1 MNLLAGYIF
10 PHPPIII
17 PEIGRGEEKDAL
29 KTIEGVNHLAQE
41 IAGRKPDTIILI
53 TPHGPVFSDA
63 VCISIESKLYGDF
76 EQFGK
81 GNLKF
86 EFDNNTE
93 MAQRIAQCSEAHNI
107 TIGRVDKNFD
117 KRYGIT
123 VDIDHGALVPMYFV
137 NKYYSDYK
145 FVHISMGM
153 LSYEKLYEFG
163 MCIDDIIRESNENVV
178 VIASGDLSHRLTKN
192 APAGYNERGKEF
204 DEKLVSL
211 VQENNVEEI
220 LNLDNDLIECAGECG
235 LRPIIILHG
244 VLDRYNVKPNV
255 ISYEGPFGV
264 GYSTVKFAIE
274 EVKKTG
280 IYERILL
287 KKAEKMESIRKG
299 EDEYVALARTTLEHY
314 LLDGVIIEPPKG
326 TSEELLK
333 NKAGVF
339 VTLKK
344 DGQLRGCIG
353 TTGPTQKNIAE
364 EIIHNA
370 ISSGTRDPRFL
381 PVDDYELEEL
391 IYSVDVLTEPE
402 PIKSKDELDVKKY
415 GVIVRKGNRSGLLL
429 PDLEGVDTVDDQIA
443 IALSKGGIRTDENY
457 QMERFEVI
465 RHGTK

>member
-17 PEIGRGEEKDAL
+17 PEIGRGEGKDAL

-63 VCISIESKLYGDF
+63 VCISIEQKLYGDF
-76 EQFGK
+76 GQFGK
-81 GNLKF
+81 GNLKLQF
-86 EFDNNTE
+86 ENNTE
-93 MAQRIAQCSEAHNI
+93 MAERIAECAQTHNI
-107 TIGRVDKNFD
+107 TVGRVDKSFA
-117 KRYGIT
+117 KRYSINEA
-123 VDIDHGALVPMYFV
+123 IDHGALVPMYFV
-137 NKYYSDYK
+137 NKYYSNYK
-145 FVHISMGM
+145 FVHISMGL

-163 MCIDDIIRESNENVV
+163 MCIDDIIRESDENVV
-178 VIASGDLSHRLTKN
+178 VIASGDLSHRLTKD

-204 DEKLVSL
+204 DETIISL
-211 VQENNVEEI
+211 IQKNDVEKI
-220 LNLDNDLIECAGECG
+220 LNLDVKLIESAGECG

-274 EVKKTG
+274 EVKETG
-280 IYERILL
+280 IYEKILL
-287 KKAEKMESIRKG
+287 NKSEKMESIRKC
-299 EDEYVALARTTLEHY
+299 EDEYVALARTALKHY
-314 LLDGVIIEPPKG
+314 LLNGVVIEPPQE
-326 TSEELLK
+326 TSDELLK
-333 NKAGVF
+333 SKAGVF
-339 VTLKK
+339 VSLKK

-370 ISSGTRDPRFL
+370 ISSGTRDSRFNQ
-381 PVDDYELEEL
+381 VDDYELEDL

-402 PIKSKDELDVKKY
+402 PIKSKDELEVKRY

-429 PDLEGVDTVDDQIA
+429 PDLEGVDTVDDQIE
-443 IALSKGGIRTDENY
+443 IALSKGGIKPDESY
-457 QMERFEVI
+457 QIERFEVI